1 MQGVH
6 PILTCDEARAF
17 EAEYFHG
24 DETREWAA
32 MTRAGRALAD
42 AALRDMA
49 EVGGFPREGGRV
61 LVLAGKGHN
70 AGDALI
76 AARRILETNT
86 AAVGPRVDVLFAF
99 GSRALRPL
107 AARAWRDLAPRAA
120 VVDAP
125 DPAGYD
131 LVIEGI
137 FGFQFRPPLPDAVA
151 ALLREVNALPVR
163 MCVAVDLPCGLDAP
177 DAFRADVTY
186 ATGIV
191 KTPLLADLPS
201 AGRPRYLDLG
211 FFPEKTPQS
220 HCNVL
225 SDKFSDLEDV
235 DKHSS
240 NTICN
245 LISDKFSGKDA
256 VLTSGVLAPLAGWR
270 EPTADKRTFGHV
282 FIVGGSRAFPG
293 AVLMNTLAALRS
305 GAGLVTAFVPESLV
319 AAYAA
324 RAPEAMWV
332 GWPETPD
339 GGLALEGEH
348 LLRERI
354 ARCSALLI
362 GSGLGREPET
372 LAMVRSVV
380 SSADVPVVLDAD
392 ALQPDIVAA
401 GNAPRI
407 VTPHAGEFARIEKMV
422 TPGMA
427 LVRKGPLT
435 RVEQDGRRYWSLA
448 GGPVLARGG
457 SGDLLAGLIAGL
469 LAQTPHDPLT
479 AAGRGV
485 LWQGL
490 AADALARAVGAHSA
504 VVTDL
509 LAHLG
514 EALRGPQG

>member
-6 PILTCDEARAF
+6 PILTCEQAREF
-17 EAEYFHG
+17 ETGLFAS

-49 EVGGFPREGGRV
+49 EIGGFPREGGRV

-76 AARRILETNT
+76 AAGRIAETNT
-86 AAVGPRVDVLFAF
+86 NVRVDVLFAF

-107 AARAWRDLAPRAA
+107 AARAWRDLAPRAT

-125 DPAGYD
+125 DPAGHD
-131 LVIEGI
+131 LVLEGV
-137 FGFQFRPPLPDAVA
+137 FGFQFRPPLPAAVA
-151 ALLREVNALPVR
+151 DLLRMVNALPVR
-163 MCVAVDLPCGLDAP
+163 MRVAVDLPAGLDAP
-177 DAFRADVTY
+177 DAFRADFTY

-191 KTPLLADLPS
+191 KPPLLADLPA

-211 FFPEKTPQS
+211 FFPPAAQTKCHS
-220 HCNVL
+220 L
-225 SDKFSDLEDV
+225 SDTSPAAPSGDRAKCHLMSDTLPGAD
-235 DKHSS
+235 
-240 NTICN
+240 
-245 LISDKFSGKDA
+245 G
-256 VLTSGVLAPLAGWR
+256 VLTPGVLAPLAGWR
-270 EPTADKRTFGHV
+270 DPRADKRTFGHV

-293 AVLMNTLAALRS
+293 AVLLNVLAALRS
-305 GAGLVTAFVPESLV
+305 GAGLVTAFVPESL
-319 AAYAA
+319 AAAFAA

-348 LLRERI
+348 LLRERL

-380 SSADVPVVLDAD
+380 SLVETPLVLDAD
-392 ALQPDIVAA
+392 ALQAEIVAA
-401 GNAPRI
+401 GQAPRI
-407 VTPHAGEFARIEKMV
+407 LTPHAGEFARIEKMV
-422 TPGMA
+422 TDDMVV
-427 LVRKGPLT
+427 VRKGPLT
-435 RVEQDGRRYWSLA
+435 RVEHRGARRHSLA

-457 SGDLLAGLIAGL
+457 SGDLLAGLIAG
-469 LAQTPHDPLT
+469 
-479 AAGRGV
+479 
-485 LWQGL
+485 
-490 AADALARAVGAHSA
+490 
-504 VVTDL
+504 
-509 LAHLG
+509 
-514 EALRGPQG
+514 